1 MITSSQISFVQ
12 NSRRQA
18 SAFDTSQLRIQQSAA
33 PEGGRTELLLQRE
46 AMYHYQSSE
55 QLAWTSSSQV
65 SSDQGR
71 QQFAAA
77 SLAQSSSDLVLAG
90 QEAIRISRA
99 ALGGE
104 VGVSDRGS
112 LSITAG
118 RYSFYSMT
126 ESRSVTAMGT
136 IELGDGATVDFT
148 LALRQQQSHQYE
160 YSESLKIVERPA
172 TDPLVINFGTASASL
187 SDALFEFDLDSDGDQ
202 ERLARLG
209 SGSGYLVLDRNGNGQ
224 VDDGS
229 ELFGPQSGS
238 GFADLARYDDDGNR
252 WIDADDPVFGDLK
265 VWVQTEDGGEELRSL
280 ADVGVRALYVDAA
293 SDSFTLTNSQGVP
306 LGQIKAT
313 GLYLTTDGEVRT
325 LEELDLNDQ
334 QPADVPPAQQ
344 SLGFSSGTGTPGN
357 SRDDRIASIRQA
369 LDKLNEIRQQQR
381 DYLERAQQSAEAGVE
396 DGVLDNYGENP
407 LDQYMNLIDRIR
419 LELLARIAERQQA
432 AARYQQTSTA
442 Q

>member
-12 NSRRQA
+12 NSRRQT

-46 AMYHYQSSE
+46 AMYRYQSSE
-55 QLAWTSSSQV
+55 QVAWSASSQV
-65 SSDQGR
+65 SSIQGR
-71 QQFAAA
+71 QQFSSA
-77 SLAQSSSDLVLAG
+77 SLAQSSSDLILAG

-99 ALGGE
+99 ALGSE
-104 VGVSDRGS
+104 VGVSGQGS

-126 ESRSVTAMGT
+126 ESRSVAAMGT
-136 IELGDGATVDFT
+136 IALGEGETVDFT

-172 TDPLVINFGTASASL
+172 TDPLVINFGTATATL
-187 SDALFEFDLDSDGDQ
+187 GDALFEFDLDSDGDQ

-252 WIDADDPVFGDLK
+252 WIDADDAVFGDLS
-265 VWVQTEDGGEELRSL
+265 VWVQTGEGGEALRSL
-280 ADVGVRALYVDAA
+280 AEVGVRALYVDAA
-293 SDSFTLTNSQGVP
+293 QDSFTLTNSQGIP

-313 GLYLTTDGEVRT
+313 GLYLTSDGEVRT
-325 LEELDLNDQ
+325 LEELNLNDQ
-334 QPADVPPAQQ
+334 LADDVPPAQP
-344 SLGFSSGTGTPGN
+344 SVAFVSGNGGPGV
-357 SRDDRIASIRQA
+357 SRDDRIASIREA

-381 DYLERAQQSAEAGVE
+381 EFLARTKSQAEAGVD
-396 DGVLDNYGENP
+396 DGSLERYGENP
-407 LDQYMNLIDRIR
+407 FGQYMSLIDRMR

-432 AARYQQTSTA
+432 AARYQQTSA
-442 Q
+442 AE